1 MPRKGLSL
9 VAAALVA
16 LLAALLAATPCK
28 SEEDA
33 VGGETLGPL
42 SPVVVSLVSQQAIVP
57 VLGSDGR
64 YHVLYELEMLNTLGA
79 PADLRSVEVLDAD
92 DGKTLLALSAA
103 DIIKGEYLHTL
114 DRQTAETTSFAPQ
127 QGCVLI
133 LNLSFD
139 SKDSIPSELTH
150 RFQVSGADPFN
161 RQPERF
167 DYGGGQVEISERD
180 PPVLAPPLEGGG
192 WLASDGC
199 CGPTGHI
206 NALVGLEGK
215 IQGAE
220 RFAIDWIK
228 IDADG
233 HIFTGDKAKPA
244 NWVGYGSKVLAAAPG
259 VVTEIHDG
267 EPDQTPGA
275 MPTDLPFAKLPGN
288 HVVIGME
295 GGLSAVYAHLVPG
308 SVRVRSATRSRPAR

>member
-9 VAAALVA
+9 VAATLVA

-33 VGGETLGPL
+33 FGGETLGPL
-42 SPVVVSLVSQQAIVP
+42 SPVVVSLVSQQAIAP

-64 YHVLYELEMLNTLGA
+64 YHVLYEFEMLNTLGA

-92 DGKTLLALSAA
+92 DGKTLLALSA

-167 DYGGGQVEISERD
+167 DYGGGQVEISERT
-180 PPVLAPPLEGGG
+180 LRCLRHRSKAEAGLPLTAVAGRRDISTRWSAWRERSRERS
-192 WLASDGC
+192 AS
-199 CGPTGHI
+199 PSTGS
-206 NALVGLEGK
+206 
-215 IQGAE
+215 
-220 RFAIDWIK
+220 R
-228 IDADG
+228 
-233 HIFTGDKAKPA
+233 
-244 NWVGYGSKVLAAAPG
+244 S
-259 VVTEIHDG
+259 
-267 EPDQTPGA
+267 
-275 MPTDLPFAKLPGN
+275 MPTATSLPATRPN
-288 HVVIGME
+288 RPI
-295 GGLSAVYAHLVPG
+295 
-308 SVRVRSATRSRPAR
+308 RSATAPRCSRQLPAW

>member
-9 VAAALVA
+9 VAATLVA

-33 VGGETLGPL
+33 FGGETLGPL
-42 SPVVVSLVSQQAIVP
+42 SPVVVSLVSQQAIAP

-92 DGKTLLALSAA
+92 DGKTLLALSA

-114 DRQTAETTSFAPQ
+114 DRQTAETTSFAAQ

-161 RQPERF
+161 RQPTMAAGRSKFPSLRCLRRRSKAEAGLPLTAVAGRRDISTRWSAWRER
-167 DYGGGQVEISERD
+167 SRERS
-180 PPVLAPPLEGGG
+180 
-192 WLASDGC
+192 AS
-199 CGPTGHI
+199 PST
-206 NALVGLEGK
+206 
-215 IQGAE
+215 
-220 RFAIDWIK
+220 
-228 IDADG
+228 
-233 HIFTGDKAKPA
+233 
-244 NWVGYGSKVLAAAPG
+244 GSKS
-259 VVTEIHDG
+259 
-267 EPDQTPGA
+267 
-275 MPTDLPFAKLPGN
+275 MPTATSLPATRPN
-288 HVVIGME
+288 RPI
-295 GGLSAVYAHLVPG
+295 
-308 SVRVRSATRSRPAR
+308 RSATAPRCSRQLPAW

>member
-1 MPRKGLSL
+1 M
-9 VAAALVA
+9 
-16 LLAALLAATPCK
+16 
-28 SEEDA
+28 
-33 VGGETLGPL
+33 
-42 SPVVVSLVSQQAIVP
+42 
-57 VLGSDGR
+57 
-64 YHVLYELEMLNTLGA
+64 
-79 PADLRSVEVLDAD
+79 LDAD
-92 DGKTLLALSAA
+92 DGKTLLALSA

-150 RFQVSGADPFN
+150 RFQVSGSDPFN
-161 RQPERF
+161 RQPTMAAGRSK
-167 DYGGGQVEISERD
+167 ISE

-244 NWVGYGSKVLAAAPG
+244 NSVSYGSKVLAAAPG
-259 VVTEIHDG
+259 VVTETYDG

-275 MPTDLPFAKLPGN
+275 MPRRRVLLFAN
-288 HVVIGME
+288 
-295 GGLSAVYAHLVPG
+295 
-308 SVRVRSATRSRPAR
+308 RNTSRPSVDYESYPP